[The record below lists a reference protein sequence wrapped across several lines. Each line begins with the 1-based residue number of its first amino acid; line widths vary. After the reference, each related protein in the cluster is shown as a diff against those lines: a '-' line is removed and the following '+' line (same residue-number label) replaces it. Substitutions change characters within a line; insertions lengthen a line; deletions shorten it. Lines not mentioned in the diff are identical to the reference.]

1 VQVIRH
7 LGRRHHRRVCSHDP
21 YISQGQA
28 DSYRDLLISISVG
41 AEFQKTRDRI
51 IRHQLGIGR
60 AQLLSQRHRG
70 NHRLDEGLL
79 SEANLEKFGSGN
91 QSRVGRLVVGAASI
105 IVFVEMAVHD
115 SLFQV
120 AQRAEL
126 LDQIALYRGRKKS
139 IPLILVRATTPS
151 HSMLC

>member
-1 VQVIRH
+1 
-7 LGRRHHRRVCSHDP
+7 LES
-21 YISQGQA
+21 
-28 DSYRDLLISISVG
+28 
-41 AEFQKTRDRI
+41 AERSCFRSAI
-51 IRHQLGIGR
+51 EV
-60 AQLLSQRHRG
+60 

-126 LDQIALYRGRKKS
+126 LDQIALYRGRKKEY
-139 IPLILVRATTPS
+139 PPHLGTCDHA
-151 HSMLC
+151 